1 MGVWLLQL
9 SWEESVMKEI
19 EKQALRN
26 SSAGKAV
33 SEMTPKERKLF
44 DQEFQYGFP
53 NRAKQKPVFVNTAPL
68 AVPKGSAM
76 AFLARMN
83 LVLKK

>member
-1 MGVWLLQL
+1 
-9 SWEESVMKEI
+9 
-19 EKQALRN
+19 
-26 SSAGKAV
+26 
-33 SEMTPKERKLF
+33 MTLEERKLF

-53 NRAKQKPVFVNTAPL
+53 NRAKQKPVFVNSAPL